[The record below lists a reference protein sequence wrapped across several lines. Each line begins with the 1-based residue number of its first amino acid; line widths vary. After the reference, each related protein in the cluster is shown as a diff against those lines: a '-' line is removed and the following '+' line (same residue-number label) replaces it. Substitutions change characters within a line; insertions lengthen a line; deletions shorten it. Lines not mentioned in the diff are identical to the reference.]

1 MCLILYRLKIPSN
14 STFSLFSYFGG
25 LLMFHKIV
33 KSQQGFT
40 IVELLTVLIIISV
53 LTTIS
58 IVAYGGAKHRARL
71 ARIKTNVGEIAIA
84 LDNYQ
89 MDKNGKY
96 PALTVYHNTLPP
108 TDPPR
113 LFGYTTTP
121 NPPSDPIPGIPV
133 IVKRLGNAIIGGGP
147 PLVDT
152 GNPLQDDFYR
162 DTNPLDVSFF
172 RNRQQEV
179 QWGGDPDDF
188 TGAMNPV
195 DQLARNGQLN
205 AYPHNPLAGPGIP
218 MVNIAHIL
226 YEYDTQT
233 NDFSFVEF
241 TVTATGETRMG
252 LCAAR
257 PVAGGFYEPIDI
269 IWNEDTYPQG
279 DFAYI
284 PMEFTSEQG
293 TYCSGYWIISYG
305 DLSTLENSDYN
316 KFALNKDLYEYD
328 SNYSN
333 WPNLPWPYGDGIA
346 STPPALNSVEYEIK
360 RLVQGALDI
369 RATIFEDQLRES
381 FF

>member
-1 MCLILYRLKIPSN
+1 
-14 STFSLFSYFGG
+14 
-25 LLMFHKIV
+25 MFHKIV

-40 IVELLTVLIIISV
+40 IVELLTVLVIISV

-58 IVAYGGAKHRARL
+58 MVAYGGAKHRARL
-71 ARIKTNVGEIAIA
+71 AKIKTNVGEIAIA
-84 LDNYQ
+84 LVNYQ

-108 TDPPR
+108 SDPPR

-133 IVKRLGNAIIGGGP
+133 TVKRLGNAIIGGGP
-147 PLVDT
+147 PLADT

-162 DTNPLDVSFF
+162 DTNPLYVSFF
-172 RNRQQEV
+172 RNRQGEI

-195 DQLARNGQLN
+195 DQLARNGQLD
-205 AYPHNPLAGPGIP
+205 AYPPNPLAGPGIP

-257 PVAGGFYEPIDI
+257 PAQGGFYEPIDI

-316 KFALNKDLYEYD
+316 KFALDKDLYEYD
-328 SNYSN
+328 TNYSN
-333 WPNLPWPYGDGIA
+333 WPNLPWPYGDGIP
-346 STPPALNSVEYEIK
+346 STPPVPNTVEYEIK
-360 RLVQGALDI
+360 RLVQGALEI

-381 FF
+381 SFEVP